1 MNTMQTSAATAPRRS
16 TMDEF
21 IRLTTEPAPLR
32 GIGYERAAIAA
43 AGLAGEIAS
52 VFALLP
58 FAKVGM

>member
-1 MNTMQTSAATAPRRS
+1 MNTMQTSTATAPRRTS
-16 TMDEF
+16 LDDF
-21 IRLTTEPAPLR
+21 IRLTTEPAPLC
-32 GIGYERAAIAA
+32 GMGYERAAIAA